1 MGIKKFI
8 KSIKDAFD
16 IKVSKKE
23 GKKAK
28 IKELNKALKAKRK
41 KIKIKI
47 ENETN
52 KNKLEDLE
60 EDYKIITLQI
70 KKSKKIL
77 RNLNN
82 D

>member
-8 KSIKDAFD
+8 KSVQNLFD
-16 IKVSKKE
+16 INVSKKE

-28 IKELNKALKAKRK
+28 IKALLRELKTKKREVK
-41 KIKIKI
+41 MEITK
-47 ENETN
+47 TTS
-52 KNKLEDLE
+52 KNKLKNLL
-60 EDYKIITLQI
+60 EDYEIVTLQI

-77 RNLNN
+77 RNLDN

>member
-28 IKELNKALKAKRK
+28 MKELIRELKAKRREVK
-41 KIKIKI
+41 EKI
-47 ENETN
+47 EDSNN
-52 KNKLEDLE
+52 KHILEDLKE
-60 EDYKIITLQI
+60 EYDIIHLQI

>member
-8 KSIKDAFD
+8 KSIKEAFD

-23 GKKAK
+23 GKKGK
-28 IKELNKALKAKRK
+28 IKELIRKLKVKRREIAENIID
-41 KIKIKI
+41 IK
-47 ENETN
+47 N
-52 KNKLEDLE
+52 KNQIEKLQE
-60 EDYKIITLQI
+60 EYEIINLQI

>member
-28 IKELNKALKAKRK
+28 IKELIRELKTKRK
-41 KIKIKI
+41 EIKEKI
-47 ENETN
+47 EDTN
-52 KNKLEDLE
+52 NKHKLEDLE
-60 EDYKIITLQI
+60 EDFEIIKLQI